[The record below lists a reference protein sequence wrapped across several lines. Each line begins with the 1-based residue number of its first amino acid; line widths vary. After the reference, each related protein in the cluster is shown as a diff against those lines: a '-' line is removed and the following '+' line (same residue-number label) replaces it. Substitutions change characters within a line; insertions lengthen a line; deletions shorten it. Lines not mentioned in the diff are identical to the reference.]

1 MTLDGA
7 DSVIVRVR
15 EFNGRWL
22 ASADTANGP
31 SIGMA
36 RDRLAAIY
44 MALDPFQPGID
55 RALDGIVAVE
65 GETCA
70 K

>member
-1 MTLDGA
+1 
-7 DSVIVRVR
+7 
-15 EFNGRWL
+15 
-22 ASADTANGP
+22 
-31 SIGMA
+31 MA